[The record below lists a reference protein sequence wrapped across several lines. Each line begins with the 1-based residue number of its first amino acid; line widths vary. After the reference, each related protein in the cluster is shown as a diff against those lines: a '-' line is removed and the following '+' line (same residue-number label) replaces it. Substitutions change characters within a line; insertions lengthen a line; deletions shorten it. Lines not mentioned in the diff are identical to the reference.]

1 MKEKYFIIR
10 ANRWHICWV
19 KGTEEELAKFLQ
31 SVGTTIVSKETI
43 RHEDMRLVYREKI
56 TTQTDAIGY
65 NAEVFNDLWNDISEK
80 LSKINKRGF
89 SYYECSLKENIKSIC
104 IDVPLKSDCIDI
116 LVSDGEEYE
125 LPSNV
130 FCGRRTFSKFSD
142 IDIEDFCTC
151 VHNCAHIDIQTNND

>member
-1 MKEKYFIIR
+1 MNEKYFIIR
-10 ANRWHICWV
+10 ANRWYICWV
-19 KGTEEELAKFLQ
+19 KGTEEELTKFLQ

-43 RHEDMRLVYREKI
+43 HHEDMRLVYREKI

-65 NAEVFNDLWNDISEK
+65 NKELFNDLWNDISEK

-89 SYYECSLKENIKSIC
+89 SYRESSLKEDIKSIC
-104 IDVPLKSDCIDI
+104 RDVPLKSDCIDI

-142 IDIEDFCTC
+142 INIEYFCRE
-151 VHNCAHIDIQTNND
+151 VYNCAYINIQTNNN

>member
-1 MKEKYFIIR
+1 MNEKYFIIR

-19 KGTEEELAKFLQ
+19 KGTEEELTKFLQ

-43 RHEDMRLVYREKI
+43 HHQDMCLVYREKI
-56 TTQTDAIGY
+56 TTETDAIGY
-65 NAEVFNDLWNDISEK
+65 NDKVFNDLWNDISEK

-89 SYYECSLKENIKSIC
+89 SYYECSLKENLKSIC
-104 IDVPLKSDCIDI
+104 RDIPLKSDCIDI

-130 FCGRRTFSKFSD
+130 FCGRRTFIKFSD
-142 IDIEDFCTC
+142 IDIECFCLN
-151 VHNCAHIDIQTNND
+151 VSNCAYIEIQTNND

>member
-1 MKEKYFIIR
+1 MNEKYFIIR
-10 ANRWHICWV
+10 ANRWYICCV
-19 KGTEEELAKFLQ
+19 KGTEEELTKFLQ

-43 RHEDMRLVYREKI
+43 HHEDMRLVYREKI

-65 NAEVFNDLWNDISEK
+65 NEELFNDLWNNISEK

-89 SYYECSLKENIKSIC
+89 SYREYSLKEDIKSIC
-104 IDVPLKSDCIDI
+104 RDVPLKSDCIDI

-130 FCGRRTFSKFSD
+130 FCGRRHFYRFSEIVF
-142 IDIEDFCTC
+142 EDFCKY
-151 VHNCAHIDIQTNND
+151 VYECAHILIQTNND